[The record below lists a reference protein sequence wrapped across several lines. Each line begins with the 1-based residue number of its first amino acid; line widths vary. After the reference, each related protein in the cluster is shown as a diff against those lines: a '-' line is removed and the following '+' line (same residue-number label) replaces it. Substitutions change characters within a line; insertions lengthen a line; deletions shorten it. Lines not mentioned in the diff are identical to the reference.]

1 MAVGVAQNAS
11 SSTYQL
17 TYMAAGNH
25 VMGRSFAALD
35 VDTLKNYSYSYT
47 YGGKEYSV
55 DQRNDFA
62 TQAGRNFQQQWD
74 YAIKCDPDVILVTGW
89 NEWVAQRQ
97 PADIIKNEP
106 IWFVDCATYNCS
118 RDVEPAGEV
127 FGDNYYIYK

>member
-17 TYMAAGNH
+17 TYMAAGKH

-35 VDTLKNYSYSYT
+35 TDTMKNYSYSYT

-62 TQAGRNFQQQWD
+62 IKAGAVLFL
-74 YAIKCDPDVILVTGW
+74 K
-89 NEWVAQRQ
+89 
-97 PADIIKNEP
+97 IKNQ
-106 IWFVDCATYNCS
+106 ITKLKNSFLHLGQTIVVT
-118 RDVEPAGEV
+118 V
-127 FGDNYYIYK
+127 